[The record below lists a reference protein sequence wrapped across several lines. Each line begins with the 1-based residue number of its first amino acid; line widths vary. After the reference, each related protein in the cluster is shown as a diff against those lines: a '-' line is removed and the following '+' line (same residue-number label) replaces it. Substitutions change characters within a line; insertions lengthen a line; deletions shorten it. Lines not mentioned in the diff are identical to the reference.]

1 MHVGLN
7 AVFLQPRFGGIET
20 YVREL
25 ANALVEERPDLC
37 LTVFVKPG
45 VEPEGLPA
53 AARTVSHPLI
63 GRRFTS
69 AVSEALLLGRLAK
82 REGVDVLHSTA
93 MTGPLRS
100 PVPHVVT
107 VHDLI
112 WKDVPD
118 SPDPITTR
126 VWRAVVPPTVRA
138 ADRVLCVSQSTGD
151 DVVARLGVDRDR
163 VDVVH
168 EGFGTPARAAP
179 LPEAEVRRRF
189 GLGSGPVVL
198 TVAAK
203 KPHKNLERLVTAFAQ
218 VRAAHPDAVLV
229 IPGSHTAY
237 EDRLRGEGVVLP
249 DWVADDELEGLY
261 AVADV
266 SVLPSLY
273 EGFGFPILEAMA
285 RGVPVA
291 CSSVSALPE
300 IAGDAARLFD
310 PRETGQIAQAVG
322 DLLADPDERKRLT
335 ELGHR
340 RASSFTWQQA
350 ARGTLASYERALGA
364 RRPA

>member
-1 MHVGLN
+1 MPAWTTPLLWPVCPLPTRSAASSTTSDAPGWRRCSSRAVARPTMPAPTTTMSAASRTALGSRAIVHVGLN

-25 ANALVEERPDLC
+25 ANALVEERTDLR

-69 AVSEALLLGRLAK
+69 AVSEALLLGRLAA

-118 SPDPITTR
+118 SPDPVTTR
-126 VWRAVVPPTVRA
+126 LWRTVVPPIVRA

-151 DVVARLGVDRDR
+151 DVVARLGVERDR

-168 EGFGTPARAAP
+168 EGFGTPARATP
-179 LPEAEVRRRF
+179 LPER
-189 GLGSGPVVL
+189 
-198 TVAAK
+198 
-203 KPHKNLERLVTAFAQ
+203 
-218 VRAAHPDAVLV
+218 
-229 IPGSHTAY
+229 
-237 EDRLRGEGVVLP
+237 
-249 DWVADDELEGLY
+249 
-261 AVADV
+261 
-266 SVLPSLY
+266 
-273 EGFGFPILEAMA
+273 
-285 RGVPVA
+285 
-291 CSSVSALPE
+291 
-300 IAGDAARLFD
+300 
-310 PRETGQIAQAVG
+310 
-322 DLLADPDERKRLT
+322 
-335 ELGHR
+335 
-340 RASSFTWQQA
+340 
-350 ARGTLASYERALGA
+350 
-364 RRPA
+364 